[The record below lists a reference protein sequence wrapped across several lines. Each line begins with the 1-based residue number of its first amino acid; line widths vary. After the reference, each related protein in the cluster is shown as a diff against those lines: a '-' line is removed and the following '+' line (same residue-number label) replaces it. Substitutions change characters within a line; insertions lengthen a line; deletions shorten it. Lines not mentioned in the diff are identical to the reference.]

1 MARKPAAD
9 ARISARDKLAREKA
23 RSIADKYL
31 PDPDAPKGSGPWAQW
46 CLERIDELEA
56 ELDAAQAALTE
67 ARKAPPPRPEPKR
80 LSDKEMEFA
89 QQYVVDRNATQAAIR
104 AGYSKKSAAN
114 IGYENVRKPHIAAV
128 ITELIKEQ
136 NQRIGWDPDKL
147 LRRLAEEG
155 DADVAE
161 LYDDRGCLLP
171 VRDWPLVFRMGL
183 VASIETNELWDGA
196 GADRMLIGQVV
207 KVKLVE
213 RTKIKELI
221 GKHTDVQ
228 AFKERLEVDM
238 RDPLARLYD
247 QIAGTGI
254 RPRTP
259 ELAAPGLGRPGLA
272 TIRPRQTKQIEGEAK

>member
-1 MARKPAAD
+1 MARKPAPD

-31 PDPDAPKGSGPWAQW
+31 PDPAAPKGSGPWAQW

-56 ELDAAQAALTE
+56 ELRATQAALE
-67 ARKAPPPRPEPKR
+67 DARTAPPRPEPVK
-80 LSDKEMEFA
+80 LTEKEFQFSQE
-89 QQYVVDRNATQAAIR
+89 YLVDMNATQAAIR
-104 AGYSKKSAAN
+104 AGYSKKTAGV
-114 IGYENVRKPHIAAV
+114 IGYENLRKPHIAAC
-128 ITELIKEQ
+128 IAELMKER
-136 NQRIGWDPDKL
+136 NQRVRW
-147 LRRLAEEG
+147 
-155 DADVAE
+155 DADKVFDRLSHAADADIAD
-161 LYDDRGCLLP
+161 LYDENGAFKP
-171 VRDWPLVFRMGL
+171 VKEWPLVWRMGL
-183 VASIETNELWDGA
+183 VAGVETNELWEGT
-196 GADRMLIGQVV
+196 GKDREVVGQVV
-207 KVKLVE
+207 KVKFTE
-213 RTKIKELI
+213 RIKVTELL

-272 TIRPRQTKQIEGEAK
+272 TIRPKQIEGEAK